1 MKEVNFD
8 INTLLEFIWKAHQN
22 TYAAPADLRNLYR
35 NKTPMLQGFVEYRF
49 VDGDWK
55 YHDVY
60 AGRRWPPGKEIIFY
74 KNMPVWCMSYQGKV
88 SSIVE
93 EEEVTSTYS
102 FLKNALRASDVKRP
116 FRGPKRFLEGDFEYT
131 FDFVGDYSYFV
142 GRESVR
148 KQGDEVF
155 FQDIMG
161 SLIK

>member
-1 MKEVNFD
+1 MVQN
-8 INTLLEFIWKAHQN
+8 IPVAFIILKKQMRTSGLNIAIS
-22 TYAAPADLRNLYR
+22 TIPER
-35 NKTPMLQGFVEYRF
+35 E
-49 VDGDWK
+49 
-55 YHDVY
+55 
-60 AGRRWPPGKEIIFY
+60 KEIIFY

-88 SSIVE
+88 SSIME
-93 EEEVTSTYS
+93 EKEVTSIYS
-102 FLKNALRASDVKRP
+102 FLKNALRASDVKIP

-148 KQGDEVF
+148 KQGVEVF